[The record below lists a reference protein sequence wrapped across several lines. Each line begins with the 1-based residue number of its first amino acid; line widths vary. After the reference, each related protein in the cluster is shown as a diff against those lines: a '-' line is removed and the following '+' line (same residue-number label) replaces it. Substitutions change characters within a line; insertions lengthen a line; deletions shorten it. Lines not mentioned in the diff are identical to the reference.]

1 MRGDQLGVFR
11 KEQKARG
18 LEWRERGIPGRGGGG
33 EGRDQARRDLQ
44 GALFWQ
50 EDPRLS
56 RCEMKDGARPSGCGS
71 VV

>member
-1 MRGDQLGVFR
+1 MFR
-11 KEQKARG
+11 KEQRQG
-18 LEWRERGIPGRGGGG
+18 DWSGERERDPWQRRWR

-44 GALFWQ
+44 GALRQ

-56 RCEMKDGARPSGCGS
+56 RCEMKDGARPSRCGS